1 MKRAIMGAAL
11 LVLVSSLQAQ
21 TPPKTPSANS
31 MQVFWEKFRESVVKG
46 DKETFADLTAY
57 PLSMPYGIKDI
68 RNKAQFLK
76 NYRTIFF
83 FEGNAAKCFPKA
95 KPEVDAQNPKQFI
108 IACSITGGIDEPLQY
123 TFTRGRNGWRFT
135 GFDNVN
141 E

>member
-1 MKRAIMGAAL
+1 VKRAIVSATL
-11 LVLVSSLQAQ
+11 LVLVSSLYAQ
-21 TPPKTPSANS
+21 TPPKTTTADST
-31 MQVFWEKFRESVVKG
+31 QVFWEKFRTAIVKG
-46 DKETFADLTAY
+46 DKETVVALSAY
-57 PLSMPYGIKDI
+57 PISMPYGIKDI
-68 RNKAQFLK
+68 RNRAQLLK

-83 FEGNAAKCFPKA
+83 YEGNAAKCFPKA
-95 KPEVDAQNPKQFI
+95 KPMVDPQNPKEFT

>member
-1 MKRAIMGAAL
+1 VKRAIIGVVL
-11 LVLVSSLQAQ
+11 LVLVSGVYAQ
-21 TPPKTPSANS
+21 TPPRTATADS
-31 MQVFWEKFRESVVKG
+31 MQVFWQKFRAAVVKG
-46 DKETFADLTAY
+46 DKETVAALSGY

-95 KPEVDAQNPKQFI
+95 TPVVDPQNPREFTI
-108 IACSITGGIDEPLQY
+108 GCAITGGIDEPLQY

>member
-1 MKRAIMGAAL
+1 MKRALVSASL
-11 LVLVSSLQAQ
+11 LVLVSSLYAQ
-21 TPPKTPSANS
+21 TPPKTATADSV
-31 MQVFWEKFRESVVKG
+31 QVFWEKFRTAVVNG
-46 DKETFADLTAY
+46 DKGTVVSLSGY
-57 PLSMPYGIKDI
+57 PISMPYGIKDI
-68 RNKAQFLK
+68 RTRAQLLK

-83 FEGNAAKCFPKA
+83 YEGNAAKCFPKA
-95 KPEVDAQNPKQFI
+95 KPIVDPQNSKEFI